1 MSKLVPCVGLLGLL
15 LIAAGSAPGD
25 ERAATPKSAVEA
37 LLARLDAISH
47 DAEMTS
53 AKRAMASAA
62 EVEKFNQQY
71 KGKQLS
77 VRLAIQDV
85 VPYAKGS
92 YVSAG
97 SPDLAMVQFRTAM
110 FQIHL
115 PIAEAAAIGRDSV
128 LVVTGTLSGTT
139 QPRRGALAS
148 VLEPGT
154 SISFP
159 SRANSNYRICLD
171 NASWQV
177 EHAKAAAEKS
187 SESKTAAADTP
198 AEEEGLDMPTP
209 HGKHS
214 RKERTDSPET
224 RTVDDLKAFFLKGIA
239 PSQFSQGAKTANTPG
254 RLGTGTGTGTGIGTG
269 IGTGAGSKTG
279 AGSAKVKHNHI
290 YTADDLLRRFGEPVS
305 RTTNKD
311 MTESWTFKCKDGT
324 VHVRFNVAG
333 YAGGASESGS
343 KKLRLKVTS
352 VDAQSGTVPG
362 PPRYGR

>member
-1 MSKLVPCVGLLGLL
+1 
-15 LIAAGSAPGD
+15 LIAAGSAPGE

-37 LLARLDAISH
+37 LLSRLDAISH

-53 AKRAMASAA
+53 AKRAVASAG
-62 EVEKFNQQY
+62 EMEKFNQQY

-97 SPDLAMVQFRTAM
+97 NPDLAMVQFRAAM

-115 PIAEAAAIGRDSV
+115 PIAEAANIGRDSV

-148 VLEPGT
+148 VLEAGT
-154 SISFP
+154 TISFP

-187 SESKTAAADTP
+187 SESKTESASST
-198 AEEEGLDMPTP
+198 AEDDSLDMPTP
-209 HGKHS
+209 RGKHS

-254 RLGTGTGTGTGIGTG
+254 RMGTAAGIATGPGS
-269 IGTGAGSKTG
+269 AVGSKTG
-279 AGSAKVKHNHI
+279 SGSGKVKHNHI
-290 YTADDLLRRFGEPVS
+290 YTADDLLHRFGEPAS

-311 MTESWTFKCKDGT
+311 LTETWTFKCKDGT

-343 KKLRLKVTS
+343 KKLRLEVTS
-352 VDAQSGTVPG
+352 VDAQSGTGPG
-362 PPRYGR
+362 PPRFGR